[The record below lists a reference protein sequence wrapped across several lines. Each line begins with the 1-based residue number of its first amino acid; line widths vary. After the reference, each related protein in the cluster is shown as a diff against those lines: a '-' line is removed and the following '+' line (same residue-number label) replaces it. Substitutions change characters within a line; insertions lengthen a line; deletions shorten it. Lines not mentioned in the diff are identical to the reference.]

1 MRGARWLLLKD
12 LQILRRSPLQAV
24 LLVAYPILIAVLVGF
39 AISRGPEDPRVAF
52 LNEVPPQTR
61 INVGGQELPKA
72 NVKEQICERVECVFV
87 DDRAEAMSKVE
98 SGDVLAALILPAD
111 LVNKINSLSTLTPG
125 VPEVEVL
132 VNEENAVKAELVDDR
147 ITTLLAEANLRI
159 ARRIGNEGGR
169 YLGLIVNGGKFEV
182 LGETIPILG
191 LRTSAR
197 ILEQVTPALPP
208 ALRPAL
214 EQVTEFASQ
223 ARDNL
228 DVAKPLI
235 DRLAQPIAVDKV
247 VVGGESPPLEI
258 FAIAVAA
265 TLTLAFVVVLLVAGS
280 LALEREENAFPRLT
294 RGLVSSTA
302 LLGEKVLLG
311 VAVGLVVT
319 LLMLAGMA
327 IFVPLE
333 WGRFGLWLLAI
344 LFSGVAL
351 GAAGAAIVAE
361 VFPELQKQHE
371 FVARGAAGAALGAA
385 AREVRAVSLLAFM
398 VTLPVA
404 FLSLVPSGAVG
415 PAVFDAIRV
424 LTALFPFKPAL
435 QAITA
440 ALDQAG
446 PGIGG
451 PLLHLAVLFLAYGLI
466 ARLALRRF
474 ATV

>member
-12 LQILRRSPLQAV
+12 LQILRRSPLQAA
-24 LLVAYPILIAVLVGF
+24 LLVVYPILIAVLVGF

-52 LNEVPPQTR
+52 LNEVPPATR
-61 INVGGQELPKA
+61 IVVGGQALPKA
-72 NVKEQICERVECVFV
+72 NVKEQVCERVECVFV
-87 DDRAEAMSKVE
+87 DDREEAQAKVE
-98 SGDVLAALILPAD
+98 SGDVLAALILPAN
-111 LVNKINSLSTLTPG
+111 LVNKINSLGTLTPG

-169 YLGLIVNGGKFEV
+169 YLGLIVDGGSFQV

-197 ILEQVTPALPP
+197 ILEQVTPSLPKS
-208 ALRPAL
+208 LRPAL
-214 EQVTEFASQ
+214 EEVTEFASQ

-247 VVGGESPPLEI
+247 VVGGDTPPLEI
-258 FAIAVAA
+258 FAIAVAT

-280 LALEREENAFPRLT
+280 LALEREENAFSRLT
-294 RGLVSSTA
+294 RGLVTNGG
-302 LLGEKVLLG
+302 LLAEKVLLG
-311 VAVGLVVT
+311 VVVGLVVT
-319 LLMLAGMA
+319 LLMLFGMK
-327 IFVPLE
+327 IFTPLE
-333 WGRFGLWLLAI
+333 LGRIPLWLVAI
-344 LFSGVAL
+344 LFSAAAL
-351 GAAGAAIVAE
+351 
-361 VFPELQKQHE
+361 
-371 FVARGAAGAALGAA
+371 GAAGAALGAA

-415 PAVFDAIRV
+415 PEVFDAIRF

-435 QAITA
+435 EAIAA
-440 ALDQAG
+440 ALDEAG
-446 PGIGG
+446 PGLGG
-451 PLLHLAVLFLAYGLI
+451 PLVHLTVLFVAYTAI

-474 ATV
+474 AAV

>member
-1 MRGARWLLLKD
+1 MRGVRWLLLKD

-39 AISRGPEDPRVAF
+39 AISRGPEKPRVAF
-52 LNEVPPQTR
+52 LNEVPAGTR
-61 INVGGQELPKA
+61 INVGGAQLPSA
-72 NVKEQICERVECVFV
+72 NVKGRICGRVECIFV
-87 DDRAEAMSKVE
+87 ANRKEAEQKVK
-98 SGDVLAALILPAD
+98 SGDALAALVLPAD

-147 ITTLLAEANLRI
+147 ITTLLAQANLAI
-159 ARRIGNEGGR
+159 ARRIGSEGSH
-169 YLGLIVNGGKFEV
+169 YLDLIVNGGDFSV
-182 LGETIPILG
+182 LGETIHILG
-191 LRTSAR
+191 LATSAR
-197 ILEQVTPALPP
+197 ILEALVPTLP
-208 ALRPAL
+208 RDLRPSL
-214 EQVTEFASQ
+214 EQVIQFASQ

-228 DVAKPLI
+228 DVAKPLL
-235 DRLAQPIAVDKV
+235 DRLTQPIEVNKV
-247 VVGGESPPLEI
+247 AVGGASPPLEI

-294 RGLVSSTA
+294 RGLISTNA

-311 VAVGLVVT
+311 TVAGLVVT
-319 LLMLAGMA
+319 LLMLLGMQF
-327 IFVPLE
+327 FVPLE
-333 WGRFGLWLLAI
+333 LGRIGLWLAAI
-344 LFSGVAL
+344 LLS
-351 GAAGAAIVAE
+351 GAA
-361 VFPELQKQHE
+361 L
-371 FVARGAAGAALGAA
+371 GAAGAALGAA

-404 FLSLVPSGAVG
+404 FLSLVPSGAVS
-415 PAVFDAIRV
+415 PAVFDAIRY

-440 ALDQAG
+440 ALDEAG

-451 PLLHLAVLFLAYGLI
+451 PLLHLAVLFVAYAFI

-474 ATV
+474 SAV

>member
-1 MRGARWLLLKD
+1 MRGMRWLLLKD

-24 LLVAYPILIAVLVGF
+24 LLVVYPILIAVLVGF

-52 LNEVPPQTR
+52 LNEVPTQSR
-61 INVGGQELPKA
+61 ISVGGQELPKA
-72 NVKEQICERVECVFV
+72 NVEKQICERVECVFV
-87 DDRAEAMSKVE
+87 EDRAEALSKVE

-169 YLGLIVNGGKFEV
+169 YLGLIVNGGRFQV
-182 LGETIPILG
+182 LGESIPILG

-214 EQVTEFASQ
+214 EEVTEFASQ

-247 VVGGESPPLEI
+247 VVGGKSPPLEI

-311 VAVGLVVT
+311 VAVGLAVT

-333 WGRFGLWLLAI
+333 WDRFGLWLPAI
-344 LFSGVAL
+344 LAS
-351 GAAGAAIVAE
+351 GAA
-361 VFPELQKQHE
+361 L
-371 FVARGAAGAALGAA
+371 GAAGAALGAA

-415 PAVFDAIRV
+415 PAVFDAIRL

-435 QAITA
+435 EAITA

-446 PGIGG
+446 PGIGR
-451 PLLHLAVLFLAYGLI
+451 PLAHLAILFVAYGLI

-474 ATV
+474 SAV

>member
-1 MRGARWLLLKD
+1 MRGVRWLLLKD

-24 LLVAYPILIAVLVGF
+24 LLVLYPILIAVLVGF
-39 AISRGPEDPRVAF
+39 AISRDPGDPRVAF
-52 LNEVPPQTR
+52 LNEVPAQSR
-61 INVGGQELPKA
+61 ISVGGGELPKA
-72 NVKEQICERVECVFV
+72 NVKKQICERVECVLV
-87 DDRAEAMSKVE
+87 DDRAEAEAEVE

-125 VPEVEVL
+125 VPRVEVL

-159 ARRIGNEGGR
+159 ARRIGAEGGR
-169 YLGLIVNGGKFEV
+169 YLGLIVDGGKFEV

-197 ILEQVTPALPP
+197 ILETVTPALPP
-208 ALRPAL
+208 ALRPSL
-214 EQVTEFASQ
+214 EQVTKFAAQ

-294 RGLVSSTA
+294 RGLVSSSG

-311 VAVGLVVT
+311 IGVGLPVT
-319 LLMLAGMA
+319 LLMLLGMQF
-327 IFVPLE
+327 FVPLAL
-333 WGRFGLWLLAI
+333 GRVGLWLLAI
-344 LFSGVAL
+344 VVSAAAL
-351 GAAGAAIVAE
+351 
-361 VFPELQKQHE
+361 
-371 FVARGAAGAALGAA
+371 GAAGAALGAA

-398 VTLPVA
+398 VTLPIA
-404 FLSLVPSGAVG
+404 FLSLVPSGAIG
-415 PAVFDAIRV
+415 AGAFDAIRV

-435 QAITA
+435 EAMSA
-440 ALDQAG
+440 ALDEAG

-451 PLLHLAVLFLAYGLI
+451 PLLHLALLTAAYATV
-466 ARLALRRF
+466 ARVALRRF